1 VKLIIQIPCLNEEQ
15 TLPLTIRDL
24 PKQIEGVDCI
34 ETLVVDDG
42 SCDRTVEVAKE
53 LKVDHIL
60 KLGSNKGLAKAF
72 LAGLDRALELG
83 ADIIVNTDADNQ
95 YNANDI
101 PKLIQPILQ
110 KRADMVVG
118 NRRVETIKH
127 FSPWKIFLQKCGSW
141 FVRQISG
148 TKVPDATC
156 GFRAWSRSAAMQV
169 NVVSD
174 FTYTVETL
182 ISAGSHN
189 LAMEYVDIRVN
200 EQLRESRLFPSISSY
215 LKRTLVTIIKIY
227 SMYKPL
233 KVFTIAGGIT
243 FALGFAIGCRYLYF
257 FFQGMTEGHI
267 QSLILSAILL
277 IVGFQ
282 IIMMGIV
289 ADLIAINRKLLEDIQ
304 GRVKKRD
311 MNSGQ
316 DASQSANNLDD

>member
-1 VKLIIQIPCLNEEQ
+1 MKLIIQIPCLNEEE
-15 TLPLTIRDL
+15 TLPLTLREL
-24 PKQIEGVDCI
+24 PKEIDGIDVI
-34 ETLVVDDG
+34 ETLIVDDG
-42 SCDRTVEVAKE
+42 STDRTVEIAKQHQ
-53 LKVDHIL
+53 VDHIL
-60 KLGSNKGLAKAF
+60 QLGSNKGLAKAF
-72 LAGLDRALELG
+72 VAGLNRALELG

-101 PKLIQPILQ
+101 PKLIQPILDQ
-110 KRADMVVG
+110 RADMVIG

-148 TKVPDATC
+148 TEVPDATC

-174 FTYTVETL
+174 FTYTIETL
-182 ISAGSHN
+182 ISAGNNN
-189 LAMEYVDIRVN
+189 LALEYVDIRVN
-200 EQLRESRLFPSISSY
+200 EKLRESRLFPNIASY
-215 LKRTLVTIIKIY
+215 LQRTLVTIIKIY

-233 KVFTIAGGIT
+233 KVFAIAGGIT
-243 FALGFAIGCRYLYF
+243 FLMGFAIGCRYLYF
-257 FFQGMTEGHI
+257 FFQGMTEGHV

-289 ADLIAINRKLLEDIQ
+289 ADLIAINRQLLEDIQ
-304 GRVKKRD
+304 VRVKKRD
-311 MNSGQ
+311 MDSDKENSK
-316 DASQSANNLDD
+316 N

>member
-1 VKLIIQIPCLNEEQ
+1 VKLIIQIPCLNEEE
-15 TLPLTIRDL
+15 TLPLTLREL
-24 PKQIEGVDCI
+24 PKKIDGIDVIEI
-34 ETLVVDDG
+34 LIVDDG
-42 SCDRTVEVAKE
+42 STDRTVEIAKQHQ
-53 LKVDHIL
+53 VDHIL
-60 KLGSNKGLAKAF
+60 QLGSNKGLAKAF
-72 LAGLDRALELG
+72 VAGLNRALELG

-101 PKLIQPILQ
+101 PKLIQPILDQ
-110 KRADMVVG
+110 RADMVIG

-148 TKVPDATC
+148 TQVPDATC

-174 FTYTVETL
+174 FTYTIETL
-182 ISAGSHN
+182 ISAGNNN
-189 LAMEYVDIRVN
+189 LALEYVDIRVN
-200 EQLRESRLFPSISSY
+200 DKLRESRLFPSIASY
-215 LKRTLVTIIKIY
+215 LQRTLVTIIKIY

-233 KVFTIAGGIT
+233 KVFAIAGGIT
-243 FALGFAIGCRYLYF
+243 FMMGFGIGCRYLYF
-257 FFQGMTEGHI
+257 FFQGMTEGHV

-289 ADLIAINRKLLEDIQ
+289 ADLIAINRQLLEDIQ
-304 GRVKKRD
+304 VRVKKRD
-311 MNSGQ
+311 MDSDKDNPK
-316 DASQSANNLDD
+316 N

>member
-1 VKLIIQIPCLNEEQ
+1 VKLIIQIPCLNEEE
-15 TLPLTIRDL
+15 TLPLTLREL
-24 PKQIEGVDCI
+24 PKEIDGIDVI
-34 ETLVVDDG
+34 ETLIVDDG
-42 SCDRTVEVAKE
+42 STDRTVEIAKQHQ
-53 LKVDHIL
+53 VDHIL
-60 KLGSNKGLAKAF
+60 QLGSNKGLAKAF
-72 LAGLDRALELG
+72 VAGLNRALELG

-101 PKLIQPILQ
+101 PKLIQPILDQ
-110 KRADMVVG
+110 RADMVIG

-148 TKVPDATC
+148 TEVPDATC

-174 FTYTVETL
+174 FTYTIETL
-182 ISAGSHN
+182 ISAGNNN
-189 LAMEYVDIRVN
+189 LALEYVDIRVN
-200 EQLRESRLFPSISSY
+200 EKLRESRLFPNIASY
-215 LKRTLVTIIKIY
+215 LQRTLVTIIKIY

-233 KVFTIAGGIT
+233 KVFAIAGGIT
-243 FALGFAIGCRYLYF
+243 FLMGFAIGCRYLYF
-257 FFQGMTEGHI
+257 FFQGMTEGHV

-289 ADLIAINRKLLEDIQ
+289 ADLIAINRQLLEDIQ
-304 GRVKKRD
+304 VRVKKRD
-311 MNSGQ
+311 MDSDKENSK
-316 DASQSANNLDD
+316 N

>member
-1 VKLIIQIPCLNEEQ
+1 VKLIIQIPCLNEEE
-15 TLPLTIRDL
+15 TLPLTLREL
-24 PKQIEGVDCI
+24 PKKIDGIDVIEI
-34 ETLVVDDG
+34 LIVDDG
-42 SCDRTVEVAKE
+42 STDRTVEIAKQHQ
-53 LKVDHIL
+53 VDHIL
-60 KLGSNKGLAKAF
+60 QLGSNKGLAKAF
-72 LAGLDRALELG
+72 VAGLNRALELG

-101 PKLIQPILQ
+101 PKLIQPILDQ
-110 KRADMVVG
+110 RADMVIG

-148 TKVPDATC
+148 TQVPDATC

-174 FTYTVETL
+174 FTYTIETL
-182 ISAGSHN
+182 ISAGNNN
-189 LAMEYVDIRVN
+189 LALEYVDIRVN
-200 EQLRESRLFPSISSY
+200 DKLRESRLFPSIASY
-215 LKRTLVTIIKIY
+215 LQRTLVTIIKIY

-233 KVFTIAGGIT
+233 KVFAIAGGIT
-243 FALGFAIGCRYLYF
+243 FMMGFGIGCRYLYF
-257 FFQGMTEGHI
+257 FFQGMTEGHV

-289 ADLIAINRKLLEDIQ
+289 ADLIAINRQLLEDIQ
-304 GRVKKRD
+304 VRVKKRD
-311 MNSGQ
+311 MDSGKENSK
-316 DASQSANNLDD
+316 N